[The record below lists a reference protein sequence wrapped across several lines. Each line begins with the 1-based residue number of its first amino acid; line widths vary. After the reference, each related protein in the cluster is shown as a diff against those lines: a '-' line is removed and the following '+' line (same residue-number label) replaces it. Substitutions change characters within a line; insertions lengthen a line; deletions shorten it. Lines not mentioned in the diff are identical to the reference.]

1 MSKQPALNDIFQE
14 LERKL
19 EEVVKQSP
27 TINNSGK
34 KPQGEWT
41 RKIVSKVNISDLAS
55 EFGVT
60 QCPECDYQ
68 VYFDNSIGGF
78 CCVNARFNKTCDFK
92 GNIVEFVKR
101 CGN

>member
-1 MSKQPALNDIFQE
+1 MNKQPALNDIFQE

-27 TINNSGK
+27 TILNSS
-34 KPQGEWT
+34 KPREGSWT
-41 RKIVSKVNISDLAS
+41 DKIVSKVNISDLAS
-55 EFGVT
+55 EFGVS

-68 VYFDNSIGGF
+68 VYFDNSRGFF